1 MQYNLANI
9 PVGCAAID
17 YYIYFFYNCHKTSD
31 AKTKK
36 THCLRM
42 RANVAALNSSK
53 TVQEQRRRGYSKK
66 KKIPKLDNLMTE
78 HGGILSFSWK
88 MEIFFVE
95 EGSFI
100 N

>member
-1 MQYNLANI
+1 
-9 PVGCAAID
+9 
-17 YYIYFFYNCHKTSD
+17 
-31 AKTKK
+31 
-36 THCLRM
+36 M

>member
-17 YYIYFFYNCHKTSD
+17 YYIYFFYNCHKPSE

-36 THCLRM
+36 THCLRV

-66 KKIPKLDNLMTE
+66 KIPKLDNLMTE
-78 HGGILSFSWK
+78 LGGILSFS
-88 MEIFFVE
+88 
-95 EGSFI
+95 
-100 N
+100 

>member
-1 MQYNLANI
+1 
-9 PVGCAAID
+9 
-17 YYIYFFYNCHKTSD
+17 
-31 AKTKK
+31 
-36 THCLRM
+36 M

-53 TVQEQRRRGYSKK
+53 TVQEQRRRGYSK